1 MYKRV
6 IANKPEKMSIYR
18 IIDKKVEAIKSM
30 YASTLDGFS
39 DDIQSGSAFMIYSLT
54 TVFNDRDFEDIENGI
69 VDSAYRQ
76 EAHDYGIDAI
86 YLSANRTF
94 ITSIDQLEDFNE
106 DTKFTFHLF
115 QFKKGRGVD
124 QGELLKLKEG
134 IKTIFV
140 DENVDEQKNSY
151 LYSYLVDLNEIKH
164 ELYERFSSE
173 QINIKCYI
181 CFGGTKK
188 NIEENDL
195 LMVQVSAIG
204 TTLDQGG
211 YSNNITEIYD
221 AQRLIDL
228 DKKGEEI
235 IGVISYEKTFKY
247 ITETDSKHKLN
258 GYISIVN
265 GGQIANLVKQYQT
278 SLFEAN
284 IRDYYRRSELNSKI
298 LNTSADQD
306 ESKLFWSFNNGLT
319 ITCRKV
325 EELPGDKFRL
335 HGIQIVNG
343 CQTSNSLYQAA
354 YNIERKAI
362 LDSKMENGETLLKRE
377 ENEYQMIKDK
387 LLRDDV
393 TVLTKIIETSDPD
406 LIYRITETT
415 NSQTPIKTFSL
426 KANDTIQHLI
436 EEYLSQHEIFYE
448 RRINYWKNQ
457 GKRNTISIQHLYQLF
472 ESQIRFKP
480 SQVKTR
486 PKAMFSNN
494 YDEVFPDPEVTQNDF
509 NLYLI
514 PIKIDHAIAKKSR
527 VVQRQKLETDEYK
540 KMLISHG
547 KFHLGCFVLHSILGG
562 KYGKAEI
569 VKKTNAIINELTD
582 EKFDTH
588 FNNALDNLKKVV
600 QNYAGS
606 KKEAIPSALKR
617 ADLDGRIVRFINR

>member
-1 MYKRV
+1 
-6 IANKPEKMSIYR
+6 MSIYK
-18 IIDKKVEAIKSM
+18 IIDKKVEEIKSM
-30 YASTLDGFS
+30 YASTLDGFPE
-39 DDIQSGSAFMIYSLT
+39 DVKSGSAFMIYSLST
-54 TVFNDRDFEDIENGI
+54 IFNDRDFENIEKGI

-76 EAHDYGIDAI
+76 ENHDYGIDAI
-86 YLSANRTF
+86 YLSANRSF
-94 ITSIDQLEDFNE
+94 ITSIDQLEDYNE
-106 DTKFTFHLF
+106 DTRFTFHLF

-124 QGELLKLKEG
+124 QGELLKFKEG
-134 IKTIFV
+134 INTVFV
-140 DENVDEQKNSY
+140 NENVDEQKNSFLYEY
-151 LYSYLVDLNEIKH
+151 LADLNEIKH

-173 QINIKCYI
+173 QIKIKCYI

-195 LMVQVSAIG
+195 LMTQVNAVSSI
-204 TTLDQGG
+204 LDQGG
-211 YSNNITEIYD
+211 YSNNFTEIYD

-235 IGVISYEKTFKY
+235 IGSISYEKTFKY

-258 GYISIVN
+258 GHISIVK
-265 GGQIANLVKQYQT
+265 GDQIANLVKQHQT

-284 IRDYYRRSELNSKI
+284 IRDYYKRSDLNSKI
-298 LNTSADQD
+298 LSTSADQN

-354 YNIERKAI
+354 YNIERKDV
-362 LDSKMENGETLLKRE
+362 LDKKRDSGESLSKRE
-377 ENEYQMIKDK
+377 ESEYAKIKDK
-387 LLRDDV
+387 LLQPDV
-393 TVLTKIIETSDPD
+393 TVLTKIIETNDPD

-436 EEYLSQHEIFYE
+436 EEFLKHHDIYYE

-457 GKRNTISIQHLYQLF
+457 GKRNTVSIQHLYQLF

-486 PKAMFSNN
+486 PKAMFNSN
-494 YDEVFPDPEVTQNDF
+494 YEEVFPDPEVTQHDF
-509 NLYLI
+509 NLYMV
-514 PIKIDHAIAKKSR
+514 PIKVDHAITKRSR
-527 VVQRQKLETDEYK
+527 IVQRQKLEPDPYK
-540 KMLISHG
+540 RMLISHG
-547 KFHLGCFVLHSILGG
+547 KFHLGCFVLHSIFGG
-562 KYGKAEI
+562 KYGKTSI
-569 VKKTNAIINELTD
+569 VKKTNEIITQLEDLEF
-582 EKFDTH
+582 EKH
-588 FNNALDNLKKVV
+588 YNQALENLKKEV
-600 QNYAGS
+600 QKFAGA
-606 KKEAIPSALKR
+606 KKESVPSALKK
-617 ADLDGRIVRFINR
+617 ADLDSRIVRFINK